1 VPVVG
6 DVGSNPTCYHHV
18 HQFDGDECKTEKQV
32 MSDDFFEQG
41 CKMQSGKDAK
51 CKVVVLML
59 TFASCT

>member
-32 MSDDFFEQG
+32 MSGTILFMIFN
-41 CKMQSGKDAK
+41 
-51 CKVVVLML
+51 L
-59 TFASCT
+59 